1 MSKGMEFT
9 ENYLKKGSYYYTET
23 LTGAGNGETINIP
36 PGATVIGAELVPT
49 AGTGKVQSSLDG
61 TTWEDWTA
69 GVVAEATRED
79 VSPIVRY
86 IRQVN
91 ATGTTKLNLGVV

>member
-1 MSKGMEFT
+1 MLET
-9 ENYLKKGSYYYTET
+9 ERESIYLQVQ
-23 LTGAGNGETINIP
+23 P
-36 PGATVIGAELVPT
+36 ELVPT

-69 GVVAEATRED
+69 GVVAAATRED